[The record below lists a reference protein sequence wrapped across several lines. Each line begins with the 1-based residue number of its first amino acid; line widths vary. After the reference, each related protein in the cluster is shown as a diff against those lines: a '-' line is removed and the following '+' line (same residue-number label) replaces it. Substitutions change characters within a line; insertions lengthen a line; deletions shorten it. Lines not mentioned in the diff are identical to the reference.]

1 VSFRVDACNDLRVIL
16 SSGALGRAVRLLA
29 IPVPL
34 VTPLMT
40 DMNTSAYYPN
50 PLQREART
58 INRYEFVVHEGWLA
72 EGQEKEMKYTV
83 PGNSSLSEGSLMFSD
98 RGETKL

>member
-1 VSFRVDACNDLRVIL
+1 VVVPDFPHHVAQRAARRMDVFFSADDRQEY
-16 SSGALGRAVRLLA
+16 LGLLPRSA
-29 IPVPL
+29 SKRSADCF
-34 VTPLMT
+34 TGCLMS
-40 DMNTSAYYPN
+40 NHAFAA
-50 PLQREART
+50 Q
-58 INRYEFVVHEGWLA
+58 EGWLA